1 MNNKDLVILAE
12 NQVHNIHKDH
22 KNPFELA
29 MSSIWVLNATGE
41 MTCRKLYGDVYD
53 LLDSPETL
61 TAIKGEEFFGVL
73 TSGWATP
80 IEDCGDGTPPSKA
93 KQRRRVRLF
102 VSATEDGAISVLRFK
117 DNPDETIIDE
127 GTAKGSL
134 ADAVV
139 NLYERKQVV
148 EALEEIVNGM
158 GDTQ

>member
-61 TAIKGEEFFGVL
+61 AAIKGEEFFGVL
-73 TSGWATP
+73 TSGWAAP
-80 IEDCGDGTPPSKA
+80 IEECDEDTPPSKA
-93 KQRRRVRLF
+93 KERRRVRLF
-102 VSATEDGAISVLRFK
+102 VSATDDGAISVLRFK
-117 DNPDETIIDE
+117 DNPDETVIDE

-134 ADAVV
+134 ADAVLD
-139 NLYERKQVV
+139 LYTRKQMV
-148 EALEEIVNGM
+148 ESLEEMMKGM

>member
-29 MSSIWVLNATGE
+29 MSSIWVLNTTGE

-53 LLDSPETL
+53 LLESPETL
-61 TAIKGEEFFGVL
+61 AAIKGEEFFGVL
-73 TSGWATP
+73 TSGWAAP
-80 IEDCGDGTPPSKA
+80 IEECDEDTPPSKA
-93 KQRRRVRLF
+93 KERRRVRLF
-102 VSATEDGAISVLRFK
+102 VSATDDGAISVLRFK

-139 NLYERKQVV
+139 DLYTRKQIV
-148 EALEEIVNGM
+148 ESLEEMMKGM

>member
-53 LLDSPETL
+53 LLESPETL
-61 TAIKGEEFFGVL
+61 AAIKGEEFFGVL
-73 TSGWATP
+73 TSGWAAP
-80 IEDCGDGTPPSKA
+80 IEECDEDTPPSKA
-93 KQRRRVRLF
+93 KERRRVRLF

-117 DNPDETIIDE
+117 DNPDETVIDE

-134 ADAVV
+134 ADAVLD
-139 NLYERKQVV
+139 LYTRKQMV
-148 EALEEIVNGM
+148 ESLEEMMKGM

>member
-29 MSSIWVLNATGE
+29 MSSIWVLNPTGE

-53 LLDSPETL
+53 LLESPETL
-61 TAIKGEEFFGVL
+61 AAIKGEEFFGVL
-73 TSGWATP
+73 TSGWAAP
-80 IEDCGDGTPPSKA
+80 IEECDEDTPPSKA
-93 KQRRRVRLF
+93 KERRRVRLF
-102 VSATEDGAISVLRFK
+102 VSVTEDGAISVLRFK

-134 ADAVV
+134 ANAVLD
-139 NLYERKQVV
+139 LYARKQAV
-148 EALEEIVNGM
+148 EALEEMMKDM
-158 GDTQ
+158 GGTQ

>member
-53 LLDSPETL
+53 LLESPETL
-61 TAIKGEEFFGVL
+61 AVIKGEEFFGVL
-73 TSGWATP
+73 TSGWAAP
-80 IEDCGDGTPPSKA
+80 IEECDEDTPPSKA
-93 KQRRRVRLF
+93 KERRRVRLF
-102 VSATEDGAISVLRFK
+102 VSATDDGAISVLRFK
-117 DNPDETIIDE
+117 DNPDETVIDE

-139 NLYERKQVV
+139 DLYTRKQMV
-148 EALEEIVNGM
+148 ESLEEMMNGM
-158 GDTQ
+158 GETQ

>member
-61 TAIKGEEFFGVL
+61 AAIKGEEFFGVL
-73 TSGWATP
+73 TSGWAAQ
-80 IEDCGDGTPPSKA
+80 IEDCDDDTPPSQA
-93 KQRRRVRLF
+93 KGRRRVRLF

-117 DNPDETIIDE
+117 DDPDEAIVDE

-134 ADAVV
+134 ADAVA
-139 NLYERKQVV
+139 NLYSRKQVE

>member
-29 MSSIWVLNATGE
+29 MSSIWVLNTTGE

-61 TAIKGEEFFGVL
+61 AAIKGEEFFGVL
-73 TSGWATP
+73 TSGWAAP
-80 IEDCGDGTPPSKA
+80 IEECDEDTPPSKA
-93 KQRRRVRLF
+93 KERRRVRLF
-102 VSATEDGAISVLRFK
+102 VSATDDGAISVLRFK

-134 ADAVV
+134 ADAVLD
-139 NLYERKQVV
+139 LYTRKQMV
-148 EALEEIVNGM
+148 ESLEEMMKGM

>member
-61 TAIKGEEFFGVL
+61 AAIKGEEFFGVL
-73 TSGWATP
+73 TSGWAAP
-80 IEDCGDGTPPSKA
+80 IEECDEDTPPSKA
-93 KQRRRVRLF
+93 KERRRVRLF

-117 DNPDETIIDE
+117 DNPDETVIDE

-134 ADAVV
+134 ADAVLD
-139 NLYERKQVV
+139 LYTRKQIV
-148 EALEEIVNGM
+148 ESLEEMMKGM

>member
-73 TSGWATP
+73 TSGWAAP
-80 IEDCGDGTPPSKA
+80 LDDSDVAPSQHKG
-93 KQRRRVRLF
+93 RRRVRLF

-117 DNPDETIIDE
+117 DNPDESIVDE
-127 GTAKGSL
+127 GKAKGSL
-134 ADAVV
+134 ADAVA
-139 NLYERKQVV
+139 NLYARKQAV
-148 EALEEIVNGM
+148 EAVEQIVNGM

>member
-1 MNNKDLVILAE
+1 MSKKDLVILAE

-61 TAIKGEEFFGVL
+61 AAIKGEEFFGVL
-73 TSGWATP
+73 TSGWAAP
-80 IEDCGDGTPPSKA
+80 IDECDEDTPPSKA
-93 KQRRRVRLF
+93 KERRRVRLF

-117 DNPDETIIDE
+117 DDPDEAIVDE

-134 ADAVV
+134 ADAVMD
-139 NLYERKQVV
+139 LYQNKK
-148 EALEEIVNGM
+148 ALEMLEGVISDN
-158 GDTQ
+158 

>member
-22 KNPFELA
+22 KNAFELA

-61 TAIKGEEFFGVL
+61 AAIKGEEFFGVL
-73 TSGWATP
+73 TSGWAAP
-80 IEDCGDGTPPSKA
+80 IDECDEDTPPSKA
-93 KQRRRVRLF
+93 KERRRVRLF

-117 DNPDETIIDE
+117 DDPDEAIVDE

-134 ADAVV
+134 ADAVMD
-139 NLYERKQVV
+139 LYQNKK
-148 EALEEIVNGM
+148 ALEMLEGVISDN
-158 GDTQ
+158 

>member
-61 TAIKGEEFFGVL
+61 AAIKGEEFFGVL
-73 TSGWATP
+73 TSGWAAQ
-80 IEDCGDGTPPSKA
+80 IEDCDDDTPPSQA
-93 KQRRRVRLF
+93 KGRRRVRLF

-117 DNPDETIIDE
+117 DDPDEAIVDE

-134 ADAVV
+134 ADAVMD
-139 NLYERKQVV
+139 LYQNKK
-148 EALEEIVNGM
+148 ALEMLEGVISDN
-158 GDTQ
+158 

>member
-29 MSSIWVLNATGE
+29 MASIWVLNPTGE

-53 LLDSPETL
+53 LLESPETL

-73 TSGWATP
+73 TSGWAAP
-80 IEDCGDGTPPSKA
+80 IEKCDEDTPPSWA
-93 KQRRRVRLF
+93 VGRRRVRLF

-117 DNPDETIIDE
+117 DKPDETVIDE

-134 ADAVV
+134 ADAVLD
-139 NLYERKQVV
+139 LYARKQAV
-148 EALEEIVNGM
+148 EALEEMMKDM

>member
-29 MSSIWVLNATGE
+29 MSSIWVLNPTGE

-73 TSGWATP
+73 TSGWAAP
-80 IEDCGDGTPPSKA
+80 IEECDEDTPPSKA
-93 KQRRRVRLF
+93 KERRRVRLF

-117 DNPDETIIDE
+117 DNPDETVIDE

-134 ADAVV
+134 ADAVLD
-139 NLYERKQVV
+139 LYTRKQMV
-148 EALEEIVNGM
+148 ESLEEMMKGM

>member
-61 TAIKGEEFFGVL
+61 AAIKGEEFFGVL
-73 TSGWATP
+73 TSGWAAP
-80 IEDCGDGTPPSKA
+80 IEECNEDTPPSKA
-93 KQRRRVRLF
+93 KERRRVRLF
-102 VSATEDGAISVLRFK
+102 VSATDDGAISVLRFK
-117 DNPDETIIDE
+117 DNPDETVIDE

-134 ADAVV
+134 ADAVLD
-139 NLYERKQVV
+139 LYTKKQMV
-148 EALEEIVNGM
+148 ESLEEMMKGM

>member
-61 TAIKGEEFFGVL
+61 AAIKGEEFFGVL
-73 TSGWATP
+73 TSGWAAP
-80 IEDCGDGTPPSKA
+80 IEECDEDTPPSKA
-93 KQRRRVRLF
+93 KERRRVRLF

-117 DNPDETIIDE
+117 DNPDETVIDE

-134 ADAVV
+134 ADAVLD
-139 NLYERKQVV
+139 LYTRKQMV
-148 EALEEIVNGM
+148 ESLEEMINEM

>member
-53 LLDSPETL
+53 LLESPETL
-61 TAIKGEEFFGVL
+61 AAIKGEEFFGVL
-73 TSGWATP
+73 TSGWAAP
-80 IEDCGDGTPPSKA
+80 IEECDEDTPPSKA
-93 KQRRRVRLF
+93 KERRRVRLF
-102 VSATEDGAISVLRFK
+102 VSATDDGAISVLRFK
-117 DNPDETIIDE
+117 DNPDETVIDE

-134 ADAVV
+134 ADAVLD
-139 NLYERKQVV
+139 LYTRKQMV
-148 EALEEIVNGM
+148 ESLEEMMKGM

>member
-22 KNPFELA
+22 KNPFELTMA
-29 MSSIWVLNATGE
+29 SIWVLNATGE

-61 TAIKGEEFFGVL
+61 AAIKGEEFFGVL
-73 TSGWATP
+73 TSGWAAP
-80 IEDCGDGTPPSKA
+80 IEECNEDTPPSKA
-93 KQRRRVRLF
+93 KERRRVRLF
-102 VSATEDGAISVLRFK
+102 VSATDDGAISVLRFK
-117 DNPDETIIDE
+117 DNPDETVIDE

-134 ADAVV
+134 ADAVLD
-139 NLYERKQVV
+139 LYTRKQMV
-148 EALEEIVNGM
+148 ESLEEMMKGM

>member
-61 TAIKGEEFFGVL
+61 AAIKGEEFFGVL
-73 TSGWATP
+73 TSGWAAP
-80 IEDCGDGTPPSKA
+80 ID
-93 KQRRRVRLF
+93 
-102 VSATEDGAISVLRFK
+102 
-117 DNPDETIIDE
+117 
-127 GTAKGSL
+127 
-134 ADAVV
+134 
-139 NLYERKQVV
+139 
-148 EALEEIVNGM
+148 
-158 GDTQ
+158 

>member
-53 LLDSPETL
+53 LLESPETL

-73 TSGWATP
+73 TSGWAAP
-80 IEDCGDGTPPSKA
+80 IEECDEDTPPSKA
-93 KQRRRVRLF
+93 KERRRVRLF

-117 DNPDETIIDE
+117 DNPDETVIDE

-134 ADAVV
+134 ADAVLD
-139 NLYERKQVV
+139 LYTRKQMV
-148 EALEEIVNGM
+148 ESLEEMMKGM

>member
-61 TAIKGEEFFGVL
+61 AAIKGEEFFGVL
-73 TSGWATP
+73 TSGWAAP
-80 IEDCGDGTPPSKA
+80 IEECGDHTPPSKA
-93 KQRRRVRLF
+93 KERRRVRLF

-139 NLYERKQVV
+139 DLYTRKQMV
-148 EALEEIVNGM
+148 ESLEEMMNGM

>member
-61 TAIKGEEFFGVL
+61 AAIKGEEFFGVL
-73 TSGWATP
+73 TSGWAAP
-80 IEDCGDGTPPSKA
+80 IDECDEDTPPSKA
-93 KQRRRVRLF
+93 KERRRVRLF

-117 DNPDETIIDE
+117 DDPDEAIVDE

-134 ADAVV
+134 ADAVMD
-139 NLYERKQVV
+139 LYQNKK
-148 EALEEIVNGM
+148 ALEMLEGVISDN
-158 GDTQ
+158 

>member
-12 NQVHNIHKDH
+12 NQVHSIHKDH

-61 TAIKGEEFFGVL
+61 AAIKGEEFFGVL
-73 TSGWATP
+73 TSGWAAQ
-80 IEDCGDGTPPSKA
+80 IEDCDDDTPPSQA
-93 KQRRRVRLF
+93 KGRRRVRLF

-117 DNPDETIIDE
+117 DDPDEAIVDE

-134 ADAVV
+134 ADAVMD
-139 NLYERKQVV
+139 LYQNKK
-148 EALEEIVNGM
+148 ALEMLEGVISDN
-158 GDTQ
+158 

>member
-53 LLDSPETL
+53 LLESPETL

-73 TSGWATP
+73 TSGWAAP
-80 IEDCGDGTPPSKA
+80 IEECDEDTPPSKA
-93 KQRRRVRLF
+93 KERRRVRLF
-102 VSATEDGAISVLRFK
+102 VSATDDGAISVLRFK
-117 DNPDETIIDE
+117 NKPDETIIDE

>member
-12 NQVHNIHKDH
+12 NQVHSIHKDH

-61 TAIKGEEFFGVL
+61 AAIKGEEFFGVL
-73 TSGWATP
+73 TSGWAAP
-80 IEDCGDGTPPSKA
+80 IDECDEDTPPSKA
-93 KQRRRVRLF
+93 KERRRVRLF

-117 DNPDETIIDE
+117 DDPDEAIVDE

-134 ADAVV
+134 ADAVMD
-139 NLYERKQVV
+139 LYQNKK
-148 EALEEIVNGM
+148 ALEMLEGVISDN
-158 GDTQ
+158 

>member
-61 TAIKGEEFFGVL
+61 AAIKGEEFFGVL
-73 TSGWATP
+73 TSGWAAP
-80 IEDCGDGTPPSKA
+80 IDECDDDTPPSKA
-93 KQRRRVRLF
+93 KERRRVRLF

-117 DNPDETIIDE
+117 DDPDEAIVDE

-134 ADAVV
+134 ADAVMD
-139 NLYERKQVV
+139 LYQNKK
-148 EALEEIVNGM
+148 ALEMLEGVISDN
-158 GDTQ
+158 